1 MRKTKRFLIKTGLIA
16 SALTVMT
23 CSMTFASRISDFKIE
38 EYSNEYK
45 QWLQLS
51 DEERQKTIAPP
62 MYEIP
67 ISEEKKENPLLMAKA
82 ARASM
87 TSRFSSGKCKD

>member
-1 MRKTKRFLIKTGLIA
+1 
-16 SALTVMT
+16 
-23 CSMTFASRISDFKIE
+23 
-38 EYSNEYK
+38 
-45 QWLQLS
+45 
-51 DEERQKTIAPP
+51 

-67 ISEEKKENPLLMAKA
+67 ITEEKKENPLLMAKA